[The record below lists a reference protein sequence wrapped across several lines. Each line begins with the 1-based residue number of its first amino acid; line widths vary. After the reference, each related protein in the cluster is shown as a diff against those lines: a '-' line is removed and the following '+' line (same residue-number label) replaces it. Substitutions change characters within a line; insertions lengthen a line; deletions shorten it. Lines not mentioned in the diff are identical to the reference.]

1 MFIAKN
7 NGLLS
12 ETTVIAGKAKA
23 ADTYGLPS
31 QTTRVAGKA
40 HGTGSLKKFKLARLF
55 KET

>member
-40 HGTGSLKKFKLARLF
+40 HGTGSFKKI
-55 KET
+55 